1 MPGRAD
7 GDAGGEVEEAV
18 AVDVGDDHARSGLG
32 DERVRARQGRA
43 GDGLVAGDDRA
54 SPRAGQLGDDVGAI
68 GSGAAAAEDVASM
81 VVMRWC
87 TPWSERRVL
96 PAHLG

>member
-1 MPGRAD
+1 MIARAFGPGSS
-7 GDAGGEVEEAV
+7 VTMW
-18 AVDVGDDHARSGLG
+18 
-32 DERVRARQGRA
+32 
-43 GDGLVAGDDRA
+43 
-54 SPRAGQLGDDVGAI
+54 GAI